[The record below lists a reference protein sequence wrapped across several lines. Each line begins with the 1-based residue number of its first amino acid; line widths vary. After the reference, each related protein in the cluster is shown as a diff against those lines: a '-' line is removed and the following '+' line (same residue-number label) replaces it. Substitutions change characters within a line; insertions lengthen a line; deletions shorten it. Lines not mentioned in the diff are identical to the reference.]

1 MDYDIPLMRPT
12 LPQTDMIMPYL
23 AEIDSNRWYSNYGPL
38 EQRLRSRFA
47 DMFSVDYEN
56 IVMTSSGTLGLAI
69 ALREA
74 SASESGLCLM
84 PSFTFVASAHAA
96 VAAGLTPF
104 FLDVEPKSWILDQ
117 KLVLDALEDLNQP
130 VRAILAV
137 APFGAPL
144 DIELWDELAAK
155 TGIPVVIDSAAGID
169 SARAGQ
175 SPVVISLHA
184 TKPLGIGEGGLIM
197 CRDRNRA
204 EALFQHGNFGFR
216 EKRLAEGAGF
226 NGKMSEYSAAVGHAA
241 LDAWP
246 ELRRRLRERAVH
258 YRQAL
263 SNLDGIT
270 LAPGSETDGAK
281 STFNVILREGSVEEA
296 KAFMQTQRIEVRQ
309 WWSRGCHREPAFESS
324 PKAGLSV
331 TNDIADRVLGLPFS
345 IDLNAQDI
353 ARIRLKLVEFI
364 ENTRAG

>member
-12 LPQTDMIMPYL
+12 LPQADMIMPYL

-47 DMFSVDYEN
+47 DMFSVEYQN
-56 IVMTSSGTLGLAI
+56 IVMTSSGTLGLAM

-74 SASESGLCLM
+74 SAGEGGLCLM
-84 PSFTFVASAHAA
+84 PSFTFVASAHAV

-104 FLDVEPKSWILDQ
+104 FLDVEPESWTLDQ
-117 KLVLDALEDLNQP
+117 NLVLEALDNLSQP

-137 APFGAPL
+137 APFGTPL
-144 DIELWDELAAK
+144 DIEIWDELAAK

-169 SARAGQ
+169 SAQAGQ

-226 NGKMSEYSAAVGHAA
+226 NGKMSEYSAAVAHAA

-246 ELRRRLRERAVH
+246 ELRCGLRERAVQFRH
-258 YRQAL
+258 AL
-263 SNLDGIT
+263 SNVDGIS
-270 LAPGSETDGAK
+270 LVPESEKDVAR
-281 STFNVILREGSVEEA
+281 STFNVILRDTSVEAA

-309 WWSRGCHREPAFESS
+309 WWSRGCHREPAFANA
-324 PKAGLSV
+324 PKAALSV
-331 TNDIADRVLGLPFS
+331 TNDLANRVLGLPFS
-345 IDLNAQDI
+345 IDLNAQEI
-353 ARIRLKLVEFI
+353 ARIKRKLVEFI